1 MEIASKEFVDNN
13 KGSGWEY
20 CGTIAERLYTT
31 LPTPYFAFKNY
42 KLLTKEKYSDIEIL
56 TPPIRFSGNPYTG
69 KFDLYDYNKN
79 IIFEEVAKYDTG
91 WRLLKWT
98 GTLPLNMGL
107 YITNNPSAS
116 MNLNIYAGKIIG
128 QPAGEAIPGLSGYS
142 FGIMRF
148 KRA

>member
-20 CGTIAERLYTT
+20 CGTIAERFYRTST
-31 LPTPYFAFKNY
+31 TPYFSFKNY
-42 KLLTKEKYSDIEIL
+42 KLLTKENYLDIEIL

-79 IIFEEVAKYDTG
+79 IIFEEVMKYDTG

-98 GTLPLNMGL
+98 GKPMPNSMLW
-107 YITNNPSAS
+107 ITDVVS
-116 MNLNIYAGKIIG
+116 MDLNIYAGNTIG
-128 QPAGEAIPGLSGYS
+128 NPAEEAIPILLGYA